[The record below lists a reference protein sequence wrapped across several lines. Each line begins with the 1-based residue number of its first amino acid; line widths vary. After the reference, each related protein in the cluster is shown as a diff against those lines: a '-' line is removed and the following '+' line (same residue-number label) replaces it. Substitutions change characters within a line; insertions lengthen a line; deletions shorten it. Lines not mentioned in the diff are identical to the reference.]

1 MIRTFKKYKGF
12 GLIEILVTLGVIA
25 VGVLGV
31 AVFHSNLTKQSADNK
46 ARSEA
51 VAIAQSRIE
60 EMRNYTHQVDSFDQF
75 NNVYPSTQGFVNSTT
90 INGVS
95 AVFDRTERVTD
106 AGQQKQIDVAVAWV
120 NSDGENRNVSLTS
133 ELGFVLPRTPGDVA
147 RETAPPLVNAPT
159 GRARLGEGVLPEGA
173 ETTPNE
179 DGTALYQDGGDDL
192 MLVFGDQIVLT
203 LTMACQTDAGECI
216 DFVKIRGR
224 VFIDKDS
231 QANLNPGDVS
241 VVASDA
247 AFCARYYTVDGQVFS
262 VTSNTS
268 TALSTPGG
276 DYQYFDYTCYI
287 GGGWHGNVGILLA
300 GGISQQDKICVGD
313 PVSVE
318 PWEAPIIAT
327 RRAYRGMLYRYDN
340 ATDSGRQETS
350 DGQGGTLIRY
360 YSHGIADST
369 ELPAPDSEQKS
380 HDFVIASMPPSATD
394 GSECITRGVMVRAD
408 ANVNGE
414 AGDLFEGV
422 PRDFVCLNDG
432 YLDGYDEAVF
442 GHDSHCPYDPTNPPS
457 TRHIVSGAISVQA
470 PQTEPND
477 VLVASVNALTSD
489 GPGNCLIGT
498 FTHNGDS
505 YNANYACDVFDW
517 GNGWNGF
524 VRVTYDASG
533 MSCTPNQL
541 AFTNVG
547 TNNIGN
553 NFDNC
558 SPGAFAVISGNVTT
572 PNPNNRYLTSATL
585 SDGGECTLGIGGLSY
600 TCITDEVE
608 DSNWSGTISFG
619 ISGGAICEA
628 LAGSVSFVDLEPG
641 YTTRNL
647 QMVNNANQCP

>member
-1 MIRTFKKYKGF
+1 MVYSLRKCKGF
-12 GLIEILVTLGVIA
+12 GLIEIMVTLGVIA
-25 VGVLGV
+25 VGVLGI
-31 AVFHSNLTKQSADNK
+31 AVFHSNITKQSADNK

-51 VAIAQSRIE
+51 IAIAQSRLE
-60 EMRNYTHQVDSFDQF
+60 DMRNYTRLVDSFEQF
-75 NNVYPSTQGFVNSTT
+75 DTLFSNTQGFVNNTN

-95 AVFDRTERVTD
+95 AVFDRSERITSVN
-106 AGQQKQIDVAVAWV
+106 QQKQVDVAVAWT
-120 NSDGENRNVSLTS
+120 NADGENLTVSLSS

-147 RETAPPLVNAPT
+147 QQSTPPLVNAPT

-203 LTMACQTDAGECI
+203 LTMACQTDDGECI

-224 VFIDKDS
+224 IYIDKGS
-231 QANLNPGDVS
+231 QGNMNPGDIS

-247 AFCARYYTVDGQVFS
+247 AFCARYYTVDGEVFN

-268 TALSTPGG
+268 SAMSTPGG
-276 DYQYFDYTCYI
+276 DYQFFDYTCYI

-318 PWEAPIIAT
+318 PWEAPIIAS
-327 RRAYRGMLYRYDN
+327 RRAYRGMLYRHDD
-340 ATDSGRQETS
+340 TTGSGKQEMG

-369 ELPAPDSEQKS
+369 ELPVPDSGQMT

-394 GSECITRGVMVRAD
+394 GSNCVTRGVMVRAD
-408 ANVNGE
+408 SNVNGE
-414 AGDLFEGV
+414 VGDLFEGV

-442 GHDSHCPYDPTNPPS
+442 GHDSHCPFDPTNPPS
-457 TRHIVSGAISVQA
+457 TRHIVSGGISVQA
-470 PQTEPND
+470 PQTESND
-477 VLVASVNALTSD
+477 LLISSVNALTSD

-498 FTHNGDS
+498 FTHNGSS

-533 MSCTPNQL
+533 MSCTPSQL
-541 AFTNVG
+541 SFTNIG
-547 TNNIGN
+547 SNNSGN

-558 SPGAFAVISGNVTT
+558 SPGSFAVISGTVQT
-572 PNPNNRYLTSATL
+572 PNANNRYLTSASL
-585 SDGGECTLGIGGLSY
+585 SDGGECSLGGDGLSY
-600 TCITDEVE
+600 TCITNEID
-608 DSNWSGTISFG
+608 DGTWSGSISFG
-619 ISGGAICEA
+619 LSGGVLC
-628 LAGSVSFVDLEPG
+628 GSSNGVVSFSDLAAG
-641 YTTRNL
+641 YTAKNL
-647 QMVNNANQCP
+647 QMANNTNQCP